1 MTAKIV
7 TQVIFL
13 VRVTYSDNRGLYLGH
28 ELVVAVNKGGRLW
41 GVAQAPAHV
50 SRHGAD
56 LWSDCPQWKEGLFD
70 RPYLCLVD
78 FASFLFSSSSVL
90 FVTSP

>member
-1 MTAKIV
+1 MLLFFCAQCFRTTLAPVTAKIV
-7 TQVIFL
+7 TQIIFL
-13 VRVTYSDNRGLYLGH
+13 VR
-28 ELVVAVNKGGRLW
+28 
-41 GVAQAPAHV
+41 APAHV

-56 LWSDCPQWKEGLFD
+56 LWGDCPQGKEELFD
-70 RPYLCLVD
+70 RPCLCLVD